1 MGKDWSEMAWWV
13 WAWEKIAEHILL
25 SIKHL
30 MQSVFPL
37 GKRDQCVH
45 SSAIS
50 GSDNFSALLSPAV
63 RHCSVPPVR
72 LQLSGAVV
80 QLLCGSAPA
89 APSCS
94 LLSVQAGVEI
104 ATQKP
109 W

>member
-1 MGKDWSEMAWWV
+1 MKWHGGRV
-13 WAWEKIAEHILL
+13 WAWEEIAEHILL

-37 GKRDQCVH
+37 GKRDQSAH
-45 SSAIS
+45 SCAIS

-72 LQLSGAVV
+72 LQLSGAVE
-80 QLLCGSAPA
+80 QLPCGSAPA

-94 LLSVQAGVEI
+94 AQCASSG
-104 ATQKP
+104 
-109 W
+109 